1 MRWGCG
7 YKYTGANRRL
17 GGPNSAARGFGRC
30 SARGVLGGAEGVN
43 YGENVDGKQPDY
55 VNDNPVDILAI
66 LQRNLSRLR
75 PLAREA
81 T

>member
-1 MRWGCG
+1 MNCG
-7 YKYTGANRRL
+7 HSDVLGKIDLKSVKRR
-17 GGPNSAARGFGRC
+17 P
-30 SARGVLGGAEGVN
+30 ARGVLGGAESVN

-75 PLAREA
+75 PLARKA

>member
-1 MRWGCG
+1 M
-7 YKYTGANRRL
+7 
-17 GGPNSAARGFGRC
+17 
-30 SARGVLGGAEGVN
+30 LGGAESVN